1 MMSTSSTQE
10 SYSVCPDP
18 VEMLQRLIRFDTTN
32 PPGNERECVAYISNL
47 LTEAGCDFTV
57 VGSSPDRPNLIAR
70 LKGQGTA
77 PPLLLY
83 GHVDVVTTADQ
94 TWQHPPFE
102 GRLVDGYVW
111 GRGALDMK
119 SGIVMMLSA
128 FLKAKTEGVHLPGD
142 VILALVSDEEGGG
155 DAGAKYLVENQA
167 ELFQGVRYAIGEFGG
182 FSYEIGRQ
190 RFYPIMVA
198 EKQICH
204 LRATLRGPGG
214 HGSMPHRDGS
224 VGRMASFLRILE
236 QRRLPVHVTPVTR
249 SMVETISSKLA
260 WPQGMVF
267 RQLLKPQMTNTVLGL
282 MGDKGAS
289 FEPLLR
295 NTANPTVIRAGEQIN
310 VAPSKV
316 EVDLDGRL
324 LPGYSPEDLISE
336 LVAISGGELELEV
349 IRHDPGPSEPDMAL
363 FETLKDILRS
373 VDSDGEP
380 VPILLPGATDAR
392 FFSRLGIQTYGYLPM
407 RLPPDLEFSRLI
419 HGPDERIPV
428 DAITFGTEAIFQLM
442 HRFGQ

>member
-1 MMSTSSTQE
+1 MSTSSTQE

-47 LTEAGCDFTV
+47 LTEAGCDFSV
-57 VGSSPDRPNLIAR
+57 LGSSPDRPNLIAR
-70 LKGQGTA
+70 LKGRGTA

-214 HGSMPHRDGS
+214 HGSMPHRDGA
-224 VGRMASFLRILE
+224 VGRMASFLRRLE

>member
-1 MMSTSSTQE
+1 MSTSSTQE

-128 FLKAKTEGVHLPGD
+128 FLKAKTEGVHMPGD

-204 LRATLRGPGG
+204 LMATLRGPGG
-214 HGSMPHRDGS
+214 HGSMPHRDGA
-224 VGRMASFLRILE
+224 VGRMASFLRRLE

-295 NTANPTVIRAGEQIN
+295 NTSNPTVIRAGEQIN
-310 VAPSKV
+310 FAPSKV

-380 VPILLPGATDAR
+380 VPILLPG
-392 FFSRLGIQTYGYLPM
+392 LPM
-407 RLPPDLEFSRLI
+407 PGFSPGWVYR
-419 HGPDERIPV
+419 RM
-428 DAITFGTEAIFQLM
+428 ATC
-442 HRFGQ
+442 R

>member
-1 MMSTSSTQE
+1 MSTSSTQE

-47 LTEAGCDFTV
+47 LTEAGCDFSV
-57 VGSSPDRPNLIAR
+57 LGSSPDRPNLIAR

-128 FLKAKTEGVHLPGD
+128 FLKAKTEGVHMPGD

>member
-1 MMSTSSTQE
+1 MSTSSTQE

-214 HGSMPHRDGS
+214 HGSMPQRDGA
-224 VGRMASFLRILE
+224 VGRMASFLRRLE

>member
-1 MMSTSSTQE
+1 MSTSSTQE

-32 PPGNERECVAYISNL
+32 PPGNERECVAYIFDF
-47 LTEAGCDFTV
+47 LTEAGCDFSV
-57 VGSSPDRPNLIAR
+57 LGSSPDRPNLIAR

-204 LRATLRGPGG
+204 IRATLRRPGG
-214 HGSMPHRDGS
+214 HGSMLHRDGA
-224 VGRMASFLRILE
+224 VGRMASFLRRLE

-324 LPGYSPEDLISE
+324 LPGYSPEYLISE
-336 LVAISGGELELEV
+336 LVVISGGELELEM

>member
-1 MMSTSSTQE
+1 MSTSSTQE

-214 HGSMPHRDGS
+214 HGSMPQRDGA
-224 VGRMASFLRILE
+224 VGRMASFLRRLE

-363 FETLKDILRS
+363 FETLTDILRS

>member
-1 MMSTSSTQE
+1 MSTSSTQE

-214 HGSMPHRDGS
+214 HGSMPHRDGA
-224 VGRMASFLRILE
+224 VGRMASFLRRLE

-267 RQLLKPQMTNTVLGL
+267 RQLLNPRMTNTVLGL

>member
-1 MMSTSSTQE
+1 MSTSSTQE

-155 DAGAKYLVENQA
+155 DSGAKCLVENLA
-167 ELFQGVRYAIGEFGG
+167 ELFQGDRYAIGEFGG

-204 LRATLRGPGG
+204 LRATLSGPGG
-214 HGSMPHRDGS
+214 HGSMPHRDGA
-224 VGRMASFLRILE
+224 VGRMASFLRRLE

-380 VPILLPGATDAR
+380 VLILLPGATDAR
-392 FFSRLGIQTYGYLPM
+392 FSSRLGIQMYGYLPM
-407 RLPPDLEFSRLI
+407 KLPPDLEFSHLI

>member
-1 MMSTSSTQE
+1 MSTSSTQE

-214 HGSMPHRDGS
+214 HGSMPHRDGA
-224 VGRMASFLRILE
+224 VGRMASFLRRLE
-236 QRRLPVHVTPVTR
+236 QRRLPVHFTPVTR

-316 EVDLDGRL
+316 EVDLDDRL

-363 FETLKDILRS
+363 FATLKDILRS

-428 DAITFGTEAIFQLM
+428 DALTFGTEAIFQLM

>member
-1 MMSTSSTQE
+1 MSTSSTQE
-10 SYSVCPDP
+10 SYSVCLDP

-47 LTEAGCDFTV
+47 LTEAGCDFSV

-214 HGSMPHRDGS
+214 HGSMPHRDGA
-224 VGRMASFLRILE
+224 VGRMASFLRRLE

>member
-1 MMSTSSTQE
+1 MSTSSTQE

-142 VILALVSDEEGGG
+142 VILALVSDEESGG

-214 HGSMPHRDGS
+214 HGSMPHRDGA
-224 VGRMASFLRILE
+224 VGRMASFLRRLE

-267 RQLLKPQMTNTVLGL
+267 RQLLKPQMTNTVLGM

>member
-1 MMSTSSTQE
+1 MSTSSTQE

-214 HGSMPHRDGS
+214 HGSMPHRDGA
-224 VGRMASFLRILE
+224 VGRMASFLRRLE

-324 LPGYSPEDLISE
+324 LPGYSPENLISE